1 LDRSVVAHEWLSGAD
16 IYRSQKIAVASLNH
30 AEHYAMQRYYM
41 PSAAAAIH
49 LLCRVE
55 TRAELTFSTKVM
67 FENSY
72 GREAKWSLVNKF
84 VEGLSPKARVNL
96 TSGTAVSE
104 VIPFAL
110 WMLSAGTASNSLSRP
125 VSSIDILNRAE
136 RLSFASHIATLRAL
150 GLTYV
155 AESNPAGSFNSA
167 ALDVEMRLEPAI
179 DTLSK
184 FGGFKVPVDQQ
195 RRSIPSS
202 MKELLAHQAHLEG
215 MRLREQKS
223 PSKEATVSLKSP
235 LPKENRPPLLMSPA
249 DRKREIPLKK
259 TTVHEPVPKPAL
271 NPPSEVKNFLVIGA
285 VKAKTAKSKRKA
297 ALVGFDRSKKF
308 KKSNSGSGVPFNQIV
323 RFKYQKG
330 FTQAV
335 RTCCRMEDLM

>member
-1 LDRSVVAHEWLSGAD
+1 MVAHEWLSEAD
-16 IYRSQKIAVASLNH
+16 IYRSPKIAVASLNH
-30 AEHYAMQRYYM
+30 AEHYALQRYHM

-67 FENSY
+67 FERSY
-72 GREAKWSLVNKF
+72 RQEANWSLVNKF
-84 VEGLSPKARVNL
+84 VEGLSPKARINL
-96 TSGTAVSE
+96 TSSTAVSE

-110 WMLSAGTASNSLSRP
+110 WMLSAGTGSNSLGRP
-125 VSSIDILNRAE
+125 VSSMDILNRAE
-136 RLSFASHIATLRAL
+136 RLSFVSHVATLRAL

-155 AESNPAGSFNSA
+155 AESNPTGSFNSA
-167 ALDVEMRLEPAI
+167 TLDMEMRLEPAI

-184 FGGFKVPVDQQ
+184 FGGFKVPVDQ
-195 RRSIPSS
+195 RRKNIPSS
-202 MKELLAHQAHLEG
+202 MMELLAHQAHLEG
-215 MRLREQKS
+215 MRLREQKL
-223 PSKEATVSLKSP
+223 PAKEVNVTLKSP
-235 LPKENRPPLLMSPA
+235 PPKENRAPTLSSPA
-249 DRKREIPLKK
+249 DSKREITFKQAA
-259 TTVHEPVPKPAL
+259 VHKQVPKPAL
-271 NPPSEVKNFLVIGA
+271 TPPSEVKNFLVLGA

-297 ALVGFDRSKKF
+297 ELVGFDRSKKF